1 MSGDLNSLNDNNV
14 DMKGRV
20 CLVTGGNSG
29 IGKAT
34 ALGLAKLDATV
45 VIVSRDKDKG
55 EAALLEIRTRSGNKD
70 VDAMVC
76 DLSSQ
81 DSVREL
87 AHDFRARYKR
97 LHVLINNAGI
107 FLPKRVVTVDG
118 LEATFAT
125 NHLGHFLLTNLLL
138 DLLKANAPS
147 RIINITSSA
156 HYNTE
161 MDWDDLQGEKKYSS
175 YHAYSQSKL
184 ANVLFTYQLA
194 KTLEVTSVTANCLHP
209 GVVRT
214 GFGKDQGGLMNILV
228 RIGSPFMISP
238 EKSAR
243 AAIYLATSPELE
255 KVTGRFY
262 SKGKEAKSSKES
274 YDIDSAQRLW
284 KVSAELKKLGS

>member
-1 MSGDLNSLNDNNV
+1 M
-14 DMKGRV
+14 
-20 CLVTGGNSG
+20 
-29 IGKAT
+29 
-34 ALGLAKLDATV
+34 GLAKLNASV

-55 EAALLEIRTRSGNKD
+55 EASLIEMRAKSGNRNL
-70 VDAMVC
+70 DAMTA

-87 AHDFRARYKR
+87 AHDFKARYKK

-107 FLPKRVVTVDG
+107 FLPRRVQTVDG

-138 DLLKANAPS
+138 DVLKASAPS
-147 RIINITSSA
+147 RIINLTSSA
-156 HYNTE
+156 HYGTE
-161 MDWDDLQGEKKYSS
+161 MNFEDLQGEKKYSG

-194 KTLEVTSVTANCLHP
+194 KQLEGTGVTVNSLHP

-214 GFGKDQGGLMNILV
+214 GFGKDQGGLLSILV
-228 RIGSPFMISP
+228 TVGRPFMISP
-238 EKSAR
+238 DRAAR

-255 KVTGRFY
+255 GVTGKFFSR
-262 SKGKEAKSSKES
+262 GKEKRSSRES
-274 YDIDSAQRLW
+274 YDETSAERLW
-284 KVSAELKKLGS
+284 KVSEELTRLNA

>member
-1 MSGDLNSLNDNNV
+1 LQGSNV
-14 DMKGRV
+14 DMTGRV
-20 CLVTGGNSG
+20 CLITGGNSG

-118 LEATFAT
+118 LEATFVT

-147 RIINITSSA
+147 RIINVTSSA
-156 HYNTE
+156 HYGTE
-161 MDWDDLQGEKKYSS
+161 MDFDDLQGEKKYSG

-194 KTLEVTSVTANCLHP
+194 KLLEGTAVTANCLHP

-238 EKSAR
+238 EKSAK
-243 AAIYLATSPELE
+243 AEVYLATSPQLE

-262 SKGKEAKSSKES
+262 SKGKEAESSKES
-274 YDIDSAQRLW
+274 YNVTSAEKLW
-284 KVSAELKKLGS
+284 KMSAELTKLNVKA

>member
-1 MSGDLNSLNDNNV
+1 MDDGNV
-14 DMKGRV
+14 DMTGRV
-20 CLVTGGNSG
+20 CLITGGNSG
-29 IGKAT
+29 IGRAT

-87 AHDFRARYKR
+87 AYDFRARYKR

-147 RIINITSSA
+147 RIINLTSSA
-156 HYNTE
+156 HYGTE
-161 MDWDDLQGEKKYSS
+161 IDFDDLQGEKKYSS

-194 KTLEVTSVTANCLHP
+194 KVLEGTGVTANCLHP

-228 RIGSPFMISP
+228 RIGSPFMMSA
-238 EKSAR
+238 EKAAR
-243 AAIYLATSPELE
+243 AAIHLATSPEME
-255 KVTGRFY
+255 KVTGRFS
-262 SKGKEAKSSKES
+262 SKDRETKSSKES
-274 YDIDSAQRLW
+274 YDLNSVERLW
-284 KVSAELKKLGS
+284 TISEELTKLKS